1 MVKTKGAVIVKK
13 SFAGYASLRKKSFGI
28 RDLGKLDESAARQLH
43 YWMDEMIVK
52 GQNIKGWKK
61 FDFYTF
67 LWILI
72 VRELKALGIDNS
84 VLVKCSKA
92 LFDTKNQSNNEL
104 ANAVLYCLNERKGVL
119 FLLSKTGDYKFIYDP
134 NDVSKPADGYRY
146 KIFVGLDI
154 TWILILFLRS
164 KDFYSY
170 IKENQLLKEREI
182 QVLNILHEHTNAMVS
197 VKFLKEQVTI
207 TDTTDSIEEFL
218 NLVLHQGNY
227 KTIDI
232 QI

>member
-1 MVKTKGAVIVKK
+1 MIKSKTRVTSKNSVTAYEKLKK
-13 SFAGYASLRKKSFGI
+13 KFFGI
-28 RDLGKLDESAARQLH
+28 RDFGKVDESAVRQLH
-43 YWMDEMIVK
+43 YWMEEMIVK
-52 GQNIKGWKK
+52 GKDIKGWQK

-72 VRELKALGIDNS
+72 VRELKLIGIDNNILS
-84 VLVKCSKA
+84 NCSKV
-92 LFDTKNQSNNEL
+92 LFDSKSQSTKEFE
-104 ANAVLYCLNERKGVL
+104 NAIMYCLNERKGVF
-119 FLLSKTGDYKFIYDP
+119 FLISKSGDYKFIYNP
-134 NDVSKPADGYRY
+134 TENPTETY
-146 KIFVGLDI
+146 KYQVFVGLNI
-154 TWILILFLRS
+154 KLILIQFFRS

-182 QVLNILHEHTNAMVS
+182 QALNILHEHTNAMVS
-197 VKFLKEQVTI
+197 VKFLKEQVTF

-218 NLVLHQGNY
+218 SLILQQGNY